1 MRENKKADLC
11 HNKYIFVFA
20 VRHKNNTETACINK
34 KTVIIP
40 PALMNRITYFSA
52 IQNFTVKK

>member
-20 VRHKNNTETACINK
+20 VRNKNNTETACINK
-34 KTVIIP
+34 K
-40 PALMNRITYFSA
+40 R
-52 IQNFTVKK
+52 